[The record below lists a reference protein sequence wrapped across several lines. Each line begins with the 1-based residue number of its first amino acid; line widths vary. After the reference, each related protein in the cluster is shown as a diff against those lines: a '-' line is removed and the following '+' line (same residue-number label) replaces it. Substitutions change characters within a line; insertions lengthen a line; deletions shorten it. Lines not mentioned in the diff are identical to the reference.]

1 VSSDGSKGLERVAE
15 ESEIPVSKVVRM
27 ILEAEM
33 ERSEGVGG
41 GWRKKQQGRALR
53 QAS

>member
-1 VSSDGSKGLERVAE
+1 
-15 ESEIPVSKVVRM
+15 M
-27 ILEAEM
+27 ILEVEM

-41 GWRKKQQGRALR
+41 GWRKKQRGRALP

>member
-41 GWRKKQQGRALR
+41 GWRKKQRGRALR